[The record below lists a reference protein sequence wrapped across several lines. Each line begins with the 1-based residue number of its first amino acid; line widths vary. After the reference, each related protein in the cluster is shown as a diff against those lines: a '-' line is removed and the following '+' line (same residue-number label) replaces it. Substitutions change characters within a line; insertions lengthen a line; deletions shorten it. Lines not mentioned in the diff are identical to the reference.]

1 MASRF
6 KRRPRVVWL
15 PNETAFQLGT
25 THSAST
31 IVQAVGPGAI
41 GLEGVNAIPLVFDQP
56 FQGSAGTSLADI
68 ESSGYR
74 LRRVV
79 GKIYASVEQIEQAD
93 GGAVLATAGLIVL
106 RVDDN
111 GVATNTSISPQG
123 IQNVSDPWIWRRTWI
138 LANGSSTN
146 VNTQFI
152 DSSPFSNYEGGPAA
166 VDGPHLDQK
175 TARIV
180 STEERLHLVI
190 STTLL
195 HTGDAAAVS
204 TQWLWDFRVLGS
216 MRSSSGNRRN
226 AVR

>member
-15 PNETAFQLGT
+15 PNETAFNLANK
-25 THSAST
+25 SAST

-41 GLEGVNAIPLVFDQP
+41 SLEGVNAIPLVFDQP

-79 GKIYASVEQIEQAD
+79 GKIYASVEQKEAAD
-93 GGAVLATAGLIVL
+93 GGAVLCTAGIIVL
-106 RVDDN
+106 RVDDA
-111 GVATNTSISPQG
+111 GVATNPSISPQG
-123 IQNVSDPWIWRRTWI
+123 IQNVSDPWVWRRTWV

-146 VNTQFI
+146 INTQFV
-152 DSSPFSNYEGGPAA
+152 DSSPFSNYEGGPSA
-166 VDGPHLDQK
+166 VDGPHIDQK

-180 STEERLHLVI
+180 STEERLHLVL

-195 HTGDAAAVS
+195 HTADAEASEV
-204 TQWLWDFRVLGS
+204 QWLWDLRVLGS
-216 MRSSSGNRRN
+216 LRSSSGNRRN

>member
-15 PNETAFQLGT
+15 PNETAFQLS

-79 GKIYASVEQIEQAD
+79 GKIYASVEQKELAD
-93 GGAVLATAGLIVL
+93 GGAVLCTAGIIVL
-106 RVDDN
+106 RVDDT
-111 GVATNTSISPQG
+111 GVATNPSISPQG
-123 IQNVSDPWIWRRTWI
+123 IQNVSDPWVWRRTWV

-146 VNTQFI
+146 INTQFV
-152 DSSPFSNYEGGPAA
+152 DSSPFSNYEGGPSA
-166 VDGPHLDQK
+166 VDGPHIDQK
-175 TARIV
+175 TARVV
-180 STEERLHLVI
+180 STEERLHLVL
-190 STTLL
+190 STVIL
-195 HTGDAAAVS
+195 HTADAEPSEV
-204 TQWLWDFRVLGS
+204 QWLWDLRVLGS
-216 MRSSSGNRRN
+216 LRSSSGNRNN